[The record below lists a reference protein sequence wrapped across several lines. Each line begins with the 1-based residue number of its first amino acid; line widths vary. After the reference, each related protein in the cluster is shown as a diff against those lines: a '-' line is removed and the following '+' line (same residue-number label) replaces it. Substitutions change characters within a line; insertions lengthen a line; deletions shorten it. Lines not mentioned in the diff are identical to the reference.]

1 MLEMFVPKSSNP
13 LVFPRRPEI
22 NSESQDSQLEPSV
35 RNLIMPTIG
44 AKRKESASALT
55 WVHYVH
61 SFCWL
66 LSNGFWRFATHPGA
80 ARGNPKGPENPDVTT
95 AIWLRQGLLNI
106 TPKRQRFTMYTAMHN
121 FVPLTWSIQSGK
133 YSGQIKA
140 WHLKMGWDETQ
151 TRTISNSLVSN
162 EQLGI
167 IYIWMDA
174 SFPTTLKS
182 SHLLQ

>member
-1 MLEMFVPKSSNP
+1 MEWNVCTQVLKSTCLPKETRNQQWVPGQSARAQCQKFDHANH
-13 LVFPRRPEI
+13 RRQNKGI
-22 NSESQDSQLEPSV
+22 SFSIDMSGL
-35 RNLIMPTIG
+35 
-44 AKRKESASALT
+44 
-55 WVHYVH
+55 VH

-66 LSNGFWRFATHPGA
+66 HSNGFWRFATHPGA

-95 AIWLRQGLLNI
+95 AIWLRQRLLNI